1 MDEREQAVRLLA
13 APGGVVEIRAIAE
26 DGTHSGYFDDP
37 RLLAASAELL
47 DLSTVHG
54 IYLTLNELNPA
65 LLARRSNRVK
75 MHLSR
80 KDSTT
85 ADADIIRRR
94 WLPVDIDPV
103 RPGGVSSTNEEHEK
117 ALKKAEQVAV
127 WLKDQGFPEPVRAD
141 SGNGAHLL
149 YRIDLPNDETSRD
162 LVQRCLAAL
171 AERFNDSTCTIDTA
185 VSNAARIWKL
195 YGTFSRKGDAT
206 ADRPHRRSR
215 IIAVPDEPGIVSI
228 PLLKKLAA
236 QEKDQKPPEKRS
248 PKTKIYEDPSAPLDL
263 DAWLREHGIRVSAVK
278 SWKGGRLFTLEECPF
293 TTAHKDGAFVIQ
305 FENGAVHAGCH
316 HAGCGGGRQRWQELR
331 KRHEPEYAEREKLSP
346 PPRDFA
352 LTDAG
357 NGERLVARFGED
369 IRYCATNASWYLWN
383 GALWE
388 KDRSNRM
395 YLLATRVARSIYDES
410 RDAPTPDQAKALAR
424 WAITSENL
432 RTRKAMIESATP
444 LAAVELDAFDAR
456 EYLLNCRNGTLEL
469 DTLTLREH
477 RREDLLTRSCGVAY
491 DPSAECPQWN
501 AHLDLIFDKDAEYIS
516 GFQAMCGYSL
526 LQANPEQLLFILFGK
541 GKNGKSKTIEV
552 LAAIL
557 GDYAVNIAAESL
569 MVHRCEGIRSD
580 LARIAGARMATASE
594 GEDGARLAES
604 IIKQLTGEYAI
615 TVRRLY
621 ENEFEFTPTAKIW
634 LTTNH
639 EPVIRGTD
647 EGIWR
652 RIWMVPFTVQISEEK
667 RDPEIEKKLI
677 AEGPGILNWCL
688 EGLQRYFA
696 SGNRLAKPR
705 KVSVATGNYRTVS
718 DTVSYFLA
726 TECAFEPGRMIARSA
741 FREMFEKW
749 CEEEGIRH
757 PIAPRRYA
765 TILKSYHIRSVKS
778 GGERFWS
785 GIRWKTEEERDACDQ
800 RELVQEP
807 FLGFAGS

>member
-54 IYLTLNELNPA
+54 IYVTLNELNPA

-94 WLPVDIDPV
+94 WFPVDIDPV
-103 RPGGVSSTNEEHEK
+103 RPGGVSSTDEEHEK
-117 ALKKAEQVAV
+117 ALEKAEHVAG
-127 WLKDQGFPEPVRAD
+127 WLKDQGFPEPIRAD

-149 YRIDLPNDETSRD
+149 YRIDLANDEISRD

-195 YGTFSRKGDAT
+195 YGTVSRKGDAT

-215 IIAVPDEPGIVSI
+215 IISVPEETGIVSI

-236 QEKDQKPPEKRS
+236 QGKEQKPPEGRS
-248 PKTKIYEDPSAPLDL
+248 PKTKIYEDSLAPLDL
-263 DAWLREHGIRVSAVK
+263 DAWLREHGIRVSTVK
-278 SWKGGRLFTLEECPF
+278 SWKGGRLFPLEECPF

-331 KRHEPEYAEREKLSP
+331 RMHEPAYAERENPSP
-346 PPRDFA
+346 PPHDYA

-357 NGERLVARFGED
+357 NGERLVARFGDD

-444 LAAVELDAFDAR
+444 LAAVGLDAFDAR

-491 DPSAECPQWN
+491 DPSAGCPQWK
-501 AHLDLIFDKDAEYIS
+501 AHLDLIFDKDAEYIG

-647 EGIWR
+647 DGIWR
-652 RIWMVPFTVQISEEK
+652 RIWMVPFTVQIAEEK

-696 SGNRLAKPR
+696 SGNRLVKPR

-749 CEEEGIRH
+749 CEEDGIRH
-757 PIAPRRYA
+757 PISARRYA
-765 TILKSYHIRSVKS
+765 TILRSYHIRSVKS

-785 GIRWKTEEERDACDQ
+785 GIRWKTEEEREACDQ

>member
-54 IYLTLNELNPA
+54 IYVTLNELNPA

-94 WLPVDIDPV
+94 WFPVDIDPV
-103 RPGGVSSTNEEHEK
+103 RPGGVSSTDEEHEK
-117 ALKKAEQVAV
+117 ALKKAEHVAR

-171 AERFNDSTCTIDTA
+171 AERFNDSTCIIDTA

-195 YGTFSRKGDAT
+195 YGTVSRKGDAT

-215 IIAVPDEPGIVSI
+215 IIAVPDETGIVSI
-228 PLLKKLAA
+228 PLLKTLAA
-236 QEKDQKPPEKRS
+236 QGNDQKPTERRS
-248 PKTKIYEDPSAPLDL
+248 PKTKIYEDPQAPLDL

-278 SWKGGRLFTLEECPF
+278 SWKGGRLFPLEECPF

-331 KRHEPEYAEREKLSP
+331 RMHEPEYAEREKPSP
-346 PPRDFA
+346 PPRNYA

-357 NGERLVARFGED
+357 NGERLVARFGDD

-395 YLLATRVARSIYDES
+395 YLLATRVARDIYDES

-647 EGIWR
+647 DGIWR
-652 RIWMVPFTVQISEEK
+652 RIWMVPFTVQIAEEK

-696 SGNRLAKPR
+696 SGNRLVKPR
-705 KVSVATGNYRTVS
+705 KVSVATGNYRTVR

>member
-26 DGTHSGYFDDP
+26 DGTHSGYFDDS
-37 RLLAASAELL
+37 RLLAASAGLL
-47 DLSTVHG
+47 DLSTVNG
-54 IYLTLNELNPA
+54 IYITLNELNPA

-103 RPGGVSSTNEEHEK
+103 RPGGVSSTDEEHAK
-117 ALKKAEQVAV
+117 ALKKAEQVAG

-149 YRIDLPNDETSRD
+149 YRVELANDETSRD

-195 YGTFSRKGDAT
+195 YGTVSRKGDAT

-215 IIAVPDEPGIVSI
+215 IIAVPDETGIAPI
-228 PLLKKLAA
+228 TLLKNLAA
-236 QEKDQKPPEKRS
+236 QGNDQKPREGRS

-263 DAWLREHGIRVSAVK
+263 DAWLREHGIRVSAKK

-331 KRHEPEYAEREKLSP
+331 RMHEPEYVEREKPSP
-346 PPRDFA
+346 PPRDYA

-357 NGERLVARFGED
+357 NGERLVARFGDD

-383 GALWE
+383 GTLWE
-388 KDRSNRM
+388 KDSANRM
-395 YLLATRVARSIYDES
+395 YLLATRVARSMYDES

-444 LAAVELDAFDAR
+444 LAAVGLDAFDAR

-469 DTLTLREH
+469 ETLTFREH
-477 RREDLLTRSCGVAY
+477 QREDLLTRCCGVAY
-491 DPSAECPQWN
+491 DPSAECPQWK

-652 RIWMVPFTVQISEEK
+652 RIWMVPFTVQIPEEK
-667 RDPEIEKKLI
+667 RDPAIEKKLI

-696 SGNRLAKPR
+696 SGNRLVKPR

-757 PIAPRRYA
+757 PISARRYA
-765 TILKSYHIRSVKS
+765 TILKSHPIRSVKS

-785 GIRWKTEEERDACDQ
+785 GIRWKTEDEREACDQ

>member
-37 RLLAASAELL
+37 RLLAASAGLL
-47 DLSTVHG
+47 DLPDVHG
-54 IYLTLNELNPA
+54 IYITLNELNPA

-94 WLPVDIDPV
+94 WFPVDIDPV
-103 RPGGVSSTNEEHEK
+103 RPGGVSSTDEEHAKALEK
-117 ALKKAEQVAV
+117 AELVAG
-127 WLKDQGFPEPVRAD
+127 WLNDQGFPEPVRAD

-195 YGTFSRKGDAT
+195 YGTVSRKGDPT

-215 IIAVPDEPGIVSI
+215 IIAVPDETGIVPI
-228 PLLKKLAA
+228 PLLKELAA
-236 QEKDQKPPEKRS
+236 KGAGQKPPEKRS
-248 PKTKIYEDPSAPLDL
+248 PKTTIYDDSQAPLDL
-263 DAWLREHGIRVSAVK
+263 DAWLREHGIRVSARK

-293 TTAHKDGAFVIQ
+293 TTAHQDGAFLIQ
-305 FENGAVHAGCH
+305 FENGAIHAGCH

-331 KRHEPEYAEREKLSP
+331 RMHEPAYADREKISP
-346 PPRDFA
+346 PPRDYA

-357 NGERLVARFGED
+357 NGERLVARFGDD
-369 IRYCATNASWYLWN
+369 IRYCSTNASWYIWN

-388 KDRSNRM
+388 KDTSNRM

-410 RDAPTPDQAKALAR
+410 RDAPTPDQTKALAR

-469 DTLTLREH
+469 DTLTFREH
-477 RREDLLTRSCGVAY
+477 QREDLLTRSCGVAY
-491 DPSAECPQWN
+491 DPSAECPQWK
-501 AHLDLIFDKDAEYIS
+501 AHLDLIFDQDSEYIS

-652 RIWMVPFTVQISEEK
+652 RIWMVPFTVQIPEEK

-688 EGLQRYFA
+688 EGLQRYF
-696 SGNRLAKPR
+696 SCGNRLVKPR

-741 FREMFEKW
+741 FRELFEKW

-765 TILKSYHIRSVKS
+765 TILKSHNIRSVKS

-800 RELVQEP
+800 RDPVQEP

>member
-54 IYLTLNELNPA
+54 IYVTLNELNPA

-103 RPGGVSSTNEEHEK
+103 RPGGVSSTDEEHEK
-117 ALKKAEQVAV
+117 ALKKAEHVAG

-149 YRIDLPNDETSRD
+149 YRVDLANDETSRD

-195 YGTFSRKGDAT
+195 YGTVSRKGDAT

-215 IIAVPDEPGIVSI
+215 IIAVPDETGIVSI
-228 PLLKKLAA
+228 PLLKTLAA
-236 QEKDQKPPEKRS
+236 RGKEQKPPERRS
-248 PKTKIYEDPSAPLDL
+248 PKTKIYEDPQAPLDL
-263 DAWLREHGIRVSAVK
+263 DAWLREHGIRVSTVK
-278 SWKGGRLFTLEECPF
+278 SWKGGRLFPLEECPF
-293 TTAHKDGAFVIQ
+293 TTSHKDGAFVIQ

-331 KRHEPEYAEREKLSP
+331 RMHEPEYAERENPSP
-346 PPRDFA
+346 PPHDYA

-357 NGERLVARFGED
+357 NGERLVARFGDD

-444 LAAVELDAFDAR
+444 LAAVELDDFDAR

-477 RREDLLTRSCGVAY
+477 KREDLLTRSCGVAY
-491 DPSAECPQWN
+491 DPSAECPQWK

-621 ENEFEFTPTAKIW
+621 ENEFEFTPSAKIW

-765 TILKSYHIRSVKS
+765 TILKSHQIRSVKS

-785 GIRWKTEEERDACDQ
+785 GIRWKTEEEREACDQ

>member
-1 MDEREQAVRLLA
+1 
-13 APGGVVEIRAIAE
+13 
-26 DGTHSGYFDDP
+26 
-37 RLLAASAELL
+37 
-47 DLSTVHG
+47 
-54 IYLTLNELNPA
+54 
-65 LLARRSNRVK
+65 
-75 MHLSR
+75 
-80 KDSTT
+80 
-85 ADADIIRRR
+85 
-94 WLPVDIDPV
+94 
-103 RPGGVSSTNEEHEK
+103 
-117 ALKKAEQVAV
+117 
-127 WLKDQGFPEPVRAD
+127 
-141 SGNGAHLL
+141 
-149 YRIDLPNDETSRD
+149 
-162 LVQRCLAAL
+162 
-171 AERFNDSTCTIDTA
+171 
-185 VSNAARIWKL
+185 
-195 YGTFSRKGDAT
+195 
-206 ADRPHRRSR
+206 
-215 IIAVPDEPGIVSI
+215 
-228 PLLKKLAA
+228 
-236 QEKDQKPPEKRS
+236 
-248 PKTKIYEDPSAPLDL
+248 
-263 DAWLREHGIRVSAVK
+263 
-278 SWKGGRLFTLEECPF
+278 
-293 TTAHKDGAFVIQ
+293 
-305 FENGAVHAGCH
+305 
-316 HAGCGGGRQRWQELR
+316 
-331 KRHEPEYAEREKLSP
+331 
-346 PPRDFA
+346 
-352 LTDAG
+352 
-357 NGERLVARFGED
+357 
-369 IRYCATNASWYLWN
+369 ATNASWYLWN

-388 KDRSNRM
+388 KDLSNRM
-395 YLLATRVARSIYDES
+395 YLLVTRVPRSIYDES

-444 LAAVELDAFDAR
+444 LAAVELDDFDAR

-477 RREDLLTRSCGVAY
+477 KREDLLTRCCGVAY

-647 EGIWR
+647 DGIWR
-652 RIWMVPFTVQISEEK
+652 RIWMVPFTVQIAEEK

-696 SGNRLAKPR
+696 SGNRLVKPR

>member
-54 IYLTLNELNPA
+54 IYVTLNELNPA

-103 RPGGVSSTNEEHEK
+103 RPGGVSSTDEEHEK
-117 ALKKAEQVAV
+117 ALKKAEHVAG

-149 YRIDLPNDETSRD
+149 YRVDLANDETSRD

-195 YGTFSRKGDAT
+195 YGTVSRKGDAT

-215 IIAVPDEPGIVSI
+215 IIAVPDETGIVSI
-228 PLLKKLAA
+228 PLLKTLAA
-236 QEKDQKPPEKRS
+236 RGKEQKPPERRS
-248 PKTKIYEDPSAPLDL
+248 PKTKIYEDPQAPLDL
-263 DAWLREHGIRVSAVK
+263 DAWLREHGIRVSTVK
-278 SWKGGRLFTLEECPF
+278 SWKGGRLFPLEECPF
-293 TTAHKDGAFVIQ
+293 TTSHKDGAFVIQ
-305 FENGAVHAGCH
+305 FENGAIHAGCH

-331 KRHEPEYAEREKLSP
+331 RMHEPEYAERENPSP
-346 PPRDFA
+346 PPHDYA

-357 NGERLVARFGED
+357 NGERLVARFGDD

-444 LAAVELDAFDAR
+444 LAAVELDDFDAR

-477 RREDLLTRSCGVAY
+477 KREDLLTRSCGVAY
-491 DPSAECPQWN
+491 DPSAECPQWK

-621 ENEFEFTPTAKIW
+621 ENEFEFTPSAKIW

-765 TILKSYHIRSVKS
+765 TILKSHQIRSVKS

-785 GIRWKTEEERDACDQ
+785 GIRWKTEEEREACDQ

>member
-1 MDEREQAVRLLA
+1 MHE
-13 APGGVVEIRAIAE
+13 
-26 DGTHSGYFDDP
+26 
-37 RLLAASAELL
+37 
-47 DLSTVHG
+47 
-54 IYLTLNELNPA
+54 PA
-65 LLARRSNRVK
+65 
-75 MHLSR
+75 
-80 KDSTT
+80 
-85 ADADIIRRR
+85 
-94 WLPVDIDPV
+94 
-103 RPGGVSSTNEEHEK
+103 
-117 ALKKAEQVAV
+117 
-127 WLKDQGFPEPVRAD
+127 
-141 SGNGAHLL
+141 
-149 YRIDLPNDETSRD
+149 Y
-162 LVQRCLAAL
+162 
-171 AERFNDSTCTIDTA
+171 
-185 VSNAARIWKL
+185 
-195 YGTFSRKGDAT
+195 
-206 ADRPHRRSR
+206 ADR
-215 IIAVPDEPGIVSI
+215 
-228 PLLKKLAA
+228 
-236 QEKDQKPPEKRS
+236 EK
-248 PKTKIYEDPSAPLDL
+248 I
-263 DAWLREHGIRVSAVK
+263 
-278 SWKGGRLFTLEECPF
+278 
-293 TTAHKDGAFVIQ
+293 
-305 FENGAVHAGCH
+305 
-316 HAGCGGGRQRWQELR
+316 
-331 KRHEPEYAEREKLSP
+331 SP
-346 PPRDFA
+346 PPRDYA

-357 NGERLVARFGED
+357 NGERLVARFGDD
-369 IRYCATNASWYLWN
+369 IRYCSTNASWYIWN

-388 KDRSNRM
+388 KDTSNRM

-444 LAAVELDAFDAR
+444 LAAVELDDFDAR

-477 RREDLLTRSCGVAY
+477 KREDLLTRSCGVAY
-491 DPSAECPQWN
+491 DPSAECPQWK

-621 ENEFEFTPTAKIW
+621 ENEFEFTPSAKIW

-741 FREMFEKW
+741 FRELFEKW

-765 TILKSYHIRSVKS
+765 TILKSHQIRSVKS

-785 GIRWKTEEERDACDQ
+785 GIRWKTEEEREACDQ

>member
-37 RLLAASAELL
+37 GLLAASAGLL

-54 IYLTLNELNPA
+54 IYVTLNELNPA

-103 RPGGVSSTNEEHEK
+103 RPGGVSSTGEEHEK
-117 ALKKAEQVAV
+117 ALNKAEHVAG

-195 YGTFSRKGDAT
+195 YGTVSRKGDAT
-206 ADRPHRRSR
+206 TDRPHRRSR
-215 IIAVPDEPGIVSI
+215 IIAVPDETGIVSI
-228 PLLKKLAA
+228 PLLKNLAA
-236 QEKDQKPPEKRS
+236 QDQKPPEGRS
-248 PKTKIYEDPSAPLDL
+248 PKTKIYEYSQTPFDL

-331 KRHEPEYAEREKLSP
+331 RMHEPEYAEREKPSP
-346 PPRDFA
+346 PPRDYA

-357 NGERLVARFGED
+357 NGERLVARFGDD

-383 GALWE
+383 GTLWE
-388 KDRSNRM
+388 KDSSNRM
-395 YLLATRVARSIYDES
+395 YLLATRVARSMYDES

-444 LAAVELDAFDAR
+444 LAAVDLDAFDAR
-456 EYLLNCRNGTLEL
+456 EYLLNFRNGTLEL
-469 DTLTLREH
+469 DTLTFREH
-477 RREDLLTRSCGVAY
+477 KREDLLTRCCGVAY
-491 DPSAECPQWN
+491 DPSAECPQWK

-696 SGNRLAKPR
+696 SGNRLVKPR

-757 PIAPRRYA
+757 PISARRYA
-765 TILKSYHIRSVKS
+765 TILKSHHIRSVKS

-785 GIRWKTEEERDACDQ
+785 GIRWKTEDEREACDQ